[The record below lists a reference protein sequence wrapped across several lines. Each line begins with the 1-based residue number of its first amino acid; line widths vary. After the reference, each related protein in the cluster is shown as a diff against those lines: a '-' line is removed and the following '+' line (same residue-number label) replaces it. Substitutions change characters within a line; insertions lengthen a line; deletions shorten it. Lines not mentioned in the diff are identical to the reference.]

1 MEEIMKNI
9 WLYIGG
15 GIAFV
20 CATSYIIYRRFYK
33 GDNNGNNTSNR
44 TDKIIKKHIDALS
57 YEFLVEEAKAM
68 VSKIE
73 SDINADSVLTMAV
86 TPNKLALQF
95 LSQSN
100 SSEWLGNIK
109 VTEDEKQNLVILS
122 IRDTDKILISEI
134 LISDRIL
141 DDYYDFVPD
150 DKIYLKQIVLKK

>member
-1 MEEIMKNI
+1 MKNI

-20 CATSYIIYRRFYK
+20 CATSYIISRRFYK

-44 TDKIIKKHIDALS
+44 TDKILKKHIDALS

-141 DDYYDFVPD
+141 EDYYDFVPD
-150 DKIYLKQIVLKK
+150 DKIYIKQIVLKK

>member
-1 MEEIMKNI
+1 
-9 WLYIGG
+9 
-15 GIAFV
+15 
-20 CATSYIIYRRFYK
+20 
-33 GDNNGNNTSNR
+33 
-44 TDKIIKKHIDALS
+44 
-57 YEFLVEEAKAM
+57 M

-141 DDYYDFVPD
+141 EDYYDFVPD
-150 DKIYLKQIVLKK
+150 DKIYIKQIVLKK